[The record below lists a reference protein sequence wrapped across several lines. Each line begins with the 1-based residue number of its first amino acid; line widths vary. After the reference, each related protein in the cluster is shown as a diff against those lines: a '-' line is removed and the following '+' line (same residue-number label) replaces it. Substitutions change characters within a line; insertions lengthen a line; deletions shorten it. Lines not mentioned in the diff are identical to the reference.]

1 MIEKTEYQKYV
12 NKTVPRTQELKTL
25 LTAFISG
32 GIICMIGE
40 GILDLY
46 TYTLPMLGQEE
57 IATLTTITLIFIG
70 GFLTAVGLYDKL
82 GRHCGAGTIIPIT
95 GFANSIVSPAIE
107 FNREGVFQG
116 VMSKMFDIA
125 GPVIVSG
132 VTMSAI
138 IGIIFYLIEVFAWA
152 KKEEIKL
159 LL

>member
-116 VMSKMFDIA
+116 VMYKMFDIA
-125 GPVIVSG
+125 GPVIV
-132 VTMSAI
+132 
-138 IGIIFYLIEVFAWA
+138 
-152 KKEEIKL
+152 
-159 LL
+159 

>member
-46 TYTLPMLGQEE
+46 IYTLPMLGQEE

-116 VMSKMFDIA
+116 VMSRMFDIA

-138 IGIIFYLIEVFAWA
+138 IGIIFYLIEVFA
-152 KKEEIKL
+152 
-159 LL
+159 

>member
-1 MIEKTEYQKYV
+1 MIDKSTYNEYV
-12 NKTVPRTQELKTL
+12 EKTVPKTKELKTL
-25 LTAFISG
+25 LTAFVSG

-40 GILDLY
+40 AFLDLY

-57 IATLTTITLIFIG
+57 IAVLTTITMIFFG
-70 GFLTAVGLYDKL
+70 GLLTALGIYDKM

-132 VTMSAI
+132 VTLSAI
-138 IGIIFYLIEVFAWA
+138 VGIIFYLIEVFG
-152 KKEEIKL
+152 
-159 LL
+159 

>member
-1 MIEKTEYQKYV
+1 
-12 NKTVPRTQELKTL
+12 
-25 LTAFISG
+25 
-32 GIICMIGE
+32 MIGE

-116 VMSKMFDIA
+116 VMSRMFDIA

>member
-1 MIEKTEYQKYV
+1 MIDKSTYNEYV
-12 NKTVPRTQELKTL
+12 EKTVPKTKELKTL
-25 LTAFISG
+25 LTAFVSG

-40 GILDLY
+40 AFLDLY

-57 IATLTTITLIFIG
+57 IAVLTTITMIFFG
-70 GFLTAVGLYDKL
+70 GLLTALGIYDKM

-132 VTMSAI
+132 VTLSAI
-138 IGIIFYLIEVFAWA
+138 VGIIFYLIEVFGWV
-152 KKEEIKL
+152 KNVVNKL
-159 LL
+159 M

>member
-70 GFLTAVGLYDKL
+70 
-82 GRHCGAGTIIPIT
+82 
-95 GFANSIVSPAIE
+95 
-107 FNREGVFQG
+107 
-116 VMSKMFDIA
+116 
-125 GPVIVSG
+125 
-132 VTMSAI
+132 
-138 IGIIFYLIEVFAWA
+138 
-152 KKEEIKL
+152 
-159 LL
+159 

>member
-1 MIEKTEYQKYV
+1 MIDKSTYNEYV
-12 NKTVPRTQELKTL
+12 EKTVPKTKELKTL
-25 LTAFISG
+25 LTAFVSG

-40 GILDLY
+40 AFLDLY

-57 IATLTTITLIFIG
+57 IAVLTTITMIFFG
-70 GFLTAVGLYDKL
+70 GLLTALGLYDKM

-107 FNREGVFQG
+107 FNREGVFKG

-132 VTMSAI
+132 VTLSAI
-138 IGIIFYLIEVFAWA
+138 VGIIFYLIEVFG
-152 KKEEIKL
+152 
-159 LL
+159 

>member
-46 TYTLPMLGQEE
+46 TAVLPMLGQEE

-70 GFLTAVGLYDKL
+70 GFLTALGLYDKL

-132 VTMSAI
+132 VTLSAI
-138 IGIIFYLIEVFAWA
+138 VGIIFYLIEVFAWV
-152 KKEEIKL
+152 KKEEVKPM
-159 LL
+159 

>member
-82 GRHCGAGTIIPIT
+82 GRHCGAGSIVPIT

-116 VMSKMFDIA
+116 VMSRMFDIA

-138 IGIIFYLIEVFAWA
+138 IGIIFYLIEVFA
-152 KKEEIKL
+152 
-159 LL
+159 

>member
-1 MIEKTEYQKYV
+1 MLEKPESQKYV

-138 IGIIFYLIEVFAWA
+138 IGIIFYLIEVFA
-152 KKEEIKL
+152 
-159 LL
+159 

>member
-116 VMSKMFDIA
+116 VMSRMFDIA

-138 IGIIFYLIEVFAWA
+138 IGIIFYLIEVFALS
-152 KKEEIKL
+152 KN
-159 LL
+159 

>member
-1 MIEKTEYQKYV
+1 MEKTEYQKYV
-12 NKTVPRTQELKTL
+12 NETVPRTQELKTL
-25 LTAFISG
+25 LTAFITG

-132 VTMSAI
+132 VTLSAI
-138 IGIIFYLIEVFAWA
+138 VGIIFYLIEVFA
-152 KKEEIKL
+152 
-159 LL
+159 

>member
-57 IATLTTITLIFIG
+57 IATLTTITFILIG

-116 VMSKMFDIA
+116 VMSRMFDIA

-138 IGIIFYLIEVFAWA
+138 IGIIFYLIEVFA
-152 KKEEIKL
+152 
-159 LL
+159 

>member
-1 MIEKTEYQKYV
+1 MIDKTAYSEYVQ
-12 NKTVPRTQELKTL
+12 KTVPRTKELKTL

-40 GILDLY
+40 AFLDLY
-46 TYTLPMLGQEE
+46 THTLPMLGQEE
-57 IATLTTITLIFIG
+57 IATLTTITMIFIG

-82 GRHCGAGTIIPIT
+82 GKHCGAGTIIPIT

-132 VTMSAI
+132 VTLSAI
-138 IGIIFYLIEVFAWA
+138 VGIIFYLIEVFAWV
-152 KKEEIKL
+152 KKEASRL
-159 LL
+159 M

>member
-138 IGIIFYLIEVFAWA
+138 IGIIVYLIDVFECA
-152 KKEEIKL
+152 KNEEIKL
-159 LL
+159 LS

>member
-116 VMSKMFDIA
+116 VMSRMFDIA

-138 IGIIFYLIEVFAWA
+138 IGIIFYLIEVFA
-152 KKEEIKL
+152 
-159 LL
+159 

>member
-116 VMSKMFDIA
+116 VMSRMFDIA

>member
-1 MIEKTEYQKYV
+1 MIDKTAYSEYV
-12 NKTVPRTQELKTL
+12 NKTVPKTQELKTL
-25 LTAFISG
+25 LTAFITG

-46 TYTLPMLGQEE
+46 TATLPMLAQEE

-70 GFLTAVGLYDKL
+70 GFLTALGLYDKL

-132 VTMSAI
+132 VTLSAI
-138 IGIIFYLIEVFAWA
+138 VGIIFYLIEVFA
-152 KKEEIKL
+152 
-159 LL
+159 

>member
-1 MIEKTEYQKYV
+1 MIDKSTYNEYVEKTIP
-12 NKTVPRTQELKTL
+12 KTKELKTL
-25 LTAFISG
+25 LTAFVSG

-40 GILDLY
+40 AFLDLY

-57 IATLTTITLIFIG
+57 IAVLTTITMIFFG
-70 GFLTAVGLYDKL
+70 GLLTALGIYDKM

-132 VTMSAI
+132 VTLSAI
-138 IGIIFYLIEVFAWA
+138 VGIIFYLIEVFG
-152 KKEEIKL
+152 
-159 LL
+159 

>member
-1 MIEKTEYQKYV
+1 MIEKTVYQEYVK
-12 NKTVPRTQELKTL
+12 KTVPKTKELKTL
-25 LTAFISG
+25 LVAFLSG
-32 GIICMIGE
+32 GVICMIGE
-40 GILDLY
+40 GILDMY

-70 GFLTAVGLYDKL
+70 GFLTALGLYDKL
-82 GRHCGAGTIIPIT
+82 GRYCGAGTIVPIT

-132 VTMSAI
+132 ITLSAI
-138 IGIIFYLIEVFAWA
+138 VGIIFYLIEVFA
-152 KKEEIKL
+152 
-159 LL
+159 

>member
-1 MIEKTEYQKYV
+1 MIEKTAYQEYV

-40 GILDLY
+40 GFLDLY
-46 TYTLPMLGQEE
+46 TYTLPMLGTEE
-57 IATLTTITLIFIG
+57 IATLTTITMIFIG
-70 GFLTAVGLYDKL
+70 GLLTALGLYDKL

-116 VMSKMFDIA
+116 VMSKMFDVA

-132 VTMSAI
+132 VTLSAI
-138 IGIIFYLIEVFAWA
+138 LGIIFYLIEVFA
-152 KKEEIKL
+152 
-159 LL
+159 

>member
-1 MIEKTEYQKYV
+1 MIDKTAYSEYV
-12 NKTVPRTQELKTL
+12 NKTVPKTQELKTL
-25 LTAFISG
+25 LTAFITG

-46 TYTLPMLGQEE
+46 TATLPMLAQEE

-70 GFLTAVGLYDKL
+70 GFLTALGLYDKL
-82 GRHCGAGTIIPIT
+82 GTIIPIT

-132 VTMSAI
+132 VTLSAI
-138 IGIIFYLIEVFAWA
+138 VGIIFYLIEVFA
-152 KKEEIKL
+152 
-159 LL
+159 

>member
-116 VMSKMFDIA
+116 VMSRMFDIA

-138 IGIIFYLIEVFAWA
+138 IG
-152 KKEEIKL
+152 
-159 LL
+159 

>member
-116 VMSKMFDIA
+116 VMSRMFDIA

-138 IGIIFYLIEVFAWA
+138 TGIIFYLIEVFA
-152 KKEEIKL
+152 
-159 LL
+159 

>member
-1 MIEKTEYQKYV
+1 MIENTEYQKYV

-138 IGIIFYLIEVFAWA
+138 IGIIFYLIEVFA
-152 KKEEIKL
+152 
-159 LL
+159 

>member
-70 GFLTAVGLYDKL
+70 GFLTEVGLYDKL

-116 VMSKMFDIA
+116 VMSRMFDIA

-138 IGIIFYLIEVFAWA
+138 IGIIFYLIEVFA
-152 KKEEIKL
+152 
-159 LL
+159 